1 MYYYEICIVGKLVDV
16 LTYQSEFD
24 YDDLS
29 EVIVTLNRKEVRGI
43 ILNKCEKP
51 NFKTIDIKN
60 PTKRYLTNL
69 QYKLALFI
77 SSYYGVKLSMV
88 LELFEL
94 AQTNEIYHQNQASLS
109 DLASEYKNQNDVFKT
124 DDINDDLLKEDSTK
138 PSYKIQTNITLSQN
152 QQKAYDFLSTNSP
165 VLLFG
170 DTGSGKSEIYFKL
183 IEDVINNGG
192 EVLFLMPEIALTMG
206 MQKRVKKHFKDS
218 FITWHS
224 KLTKAT
230 KTKALNKLL
239 NGEAKLVLGARSA
252 LFLPY
257 KNLKLIIVDEEHDS
271 SYKSSQTPLYN
282 AKDLALY
289 LGKISGIRVVLGS
302 ATPSLVSYH
311 NYKHFRLFGTY
322 HESKK
327 SYIYDNSPYG
337 ISQNILEQINL
348 SLKEQKQV
356 IVFSPNR
363 ANFRQLECKKCFK
376 RVYCPFCEITLS
388 VHSKQNIL
396 KCHYCGY
403 VSAILSSCPSCG
415 DDMLEAQ
422 KIGTAEIVK
431 TLQEI
436 YHDKVVAKLDSDEI
450 TSGSKLDKILNDFND
465 KKIDIL
471 VGTQMISKGHDY
483 LNVDLAVILG
493 LDEYLFY
500 PHYLAKEQTLSL
512 CKQIA
517 GRAGRAGESRVL
529 IQTHSEAFFQKYI
542 NDYELF
548 LKDEL
553 EQRGDYPPFSRLLY
567 IIISDKNEQKSQNIM
582 QEILTQILKLG
593 DRVNVVGY
601 GKSGVYYI
609 NSHFR
614 HQILIKSK
622 SYKTLSA
629 IAKYAN
635 DFVGVKA
642 DIDPINFI

>member
-1 MYYYEICIVGKLVDV
+1 MYYYEICIVGKLVDTLV
-16 LTYQSEFD
+16 YQSEYD
-24 YDDLS
+24 YDELN
-29 EVIVTLNRKEVRGI
+29 EVFVTLNGKKVKGL
-43 ILNKCEKP
+43 ILKKTNKP
-51 NFKTIDIKN
+51 NFKTLDVISS
-60 PTKRYLTNL
+60 TKRYLNTL
-69 QYKLALFI
+69 QYNLAIFI

-94 AQTNEIYHQNQASLS
+94 ADKTCEIYTDFQDNPQ
-109 DLASEYKNQNDVFKT
+109 QKT
-124 DDINDDLLKEDSTK
+124 
-138 PSYKIQTNITLSQN
+138 KIKTNINLSTEQQN
-152 QQKAYDFLSTNSP
+152 AYDFVLSHSP
-165 VLLFG
+165 ALLFG

-183 IEDVINNGG
+183 IEKTINSGG

-206 MQKRVKKHFKDS
+206 MQKRIKNHFKDS

-224 KLTKAT
+224 KLTKST

-239 NGEAKLVLGARSA
+239 SGETKLVLGARSA

-257 KNLKLIIVDEEHDS
+257 KNLKLIIIDEEHDS

-289 LGKISGIRVVLGS
+289 LGKTNDIKVVLGS
-302 ATPSLVSYH
+302 ATPSLTSYYH
-311 NYKHFRLFGTY
+311 YKHFRLLGTY
-322 HESKK
+322 FK
-327 SYIYDNSPYG
+327 SQKTYIYDGSVYG
-337 ISQNILEQINL
+337 MNQTILSQINI
-348 SLKEQKQV
+348 SLKLQKQA
-356 IVFSPNR
+356 IVFVPNR

-388 VHSKQNIL
+388 VHSKQNLL

-403 VSAILSSCPSCG
+403 TSAILSSCPSCG
-415 DDMLEAQ
+415 DDMLEAK
-422 KIGTAEIVK
+422 KIGTAEILK

-436 YHDKVVAKLDSDEI
+436 YYDKVVAKLDSDEI

-471 VGTQMISKGHDY
+471 VGTQMISKGHNY

-500 PHYLAKEQTLSL
+500 PNYLAKEQTLSL

-517 GRAGRAGESRVL
+517 GRAGRSGESRVL
-529 IQTHSEAFFQKYI
+529 IQTHSEAFFKKYI
-542 NDYELF
+542 SDYELF

-567 IIISDKNEQKSQNIM
+567 ISISDKNEQKSKNLM
-582 QEILTQILKLG
+582 QEILTQVLKLG

-614 HQILIKSK
+614 HQILIKSS